1 MKPLSTILLTPSTN
15 SSESKLLHNLRR
27 AARTTP
33 RVNQL
38 LEGTSAHVDYTLAS
52 GGYGVQQPSD
62 RSTSLQRLDFMENLR
77 RDFTTPS
84 NNRNLG
90 HDLTAESISPWSYNN
105 VIRKIGPEPDYAPT
119 RPKYKP
125 DGDMN
130 GAGENLQYN
139 QPSMQQMPANAKTT
153 IKRIQL

>member
-1 MKPLSTILLTPSTN
+1 
-15 SSESKLLHNLRR
+15 
-27 AARTTP
+27 
-33 RVNQL
+33 
-38 LEGTSAHVDYTLAS
+38 
-52 GGYGVQQPSD
+52 
-62 RSTSLQRLDFMENLR
+62 MENLR

-90 HDLTAESISPWSYNN
+90 HDLSVESISPWSYNN

-130 GAGENLQYN
+130 GADEILQYN